1 MINISLVFVRKSN
14 STIPDFSLLGLNNI
28 SNIEILKSHKLVS
41 SQPILVALLKD
52 KIVAIYLVSSIGK
65 INQIHGTVDYLNET
79 EEIFDLTGKFLK
91 SYNTIS
97 HLLLNTFKSLSP
109 EEIITFKNY
118 LNALEEKIFSNYFSN
133 DIPFEI
139 IKRHISRDIRKTTL
153 TTILKSKML
162 SSLTKTSMPMKN
174 IWNKKI
180 DLDLE
185 DYEIKIQ
192 SQPL

>member
-28 SNIEILKSHKLVS
+28 SNIEILKSYKLVS

>member
-14 STIPDFSLLGLNNI
+14 STIPDFSLLGLNDI

-52 KIVAIYLVSSIGK
+52 KIVAIYLVSSFGK

-79 EEIFDLTGKFLK
+79 EGIFDLTGKFLK
-91 SYNTIS
+91 TYNTIS

-109 EEIITFKNY
+109 EEIITFKKD
-118 LNALEEKIFSNYFSN
+118 LNVLEEKIFSNYFSN

-139 IKRHISRDIRKTTL
+139 LKRHISRDIRKTTL

-162 SSLTKTSMPMKN
+162 SSLTRTSMPMKN

-192 SQPL
+192 AQPL